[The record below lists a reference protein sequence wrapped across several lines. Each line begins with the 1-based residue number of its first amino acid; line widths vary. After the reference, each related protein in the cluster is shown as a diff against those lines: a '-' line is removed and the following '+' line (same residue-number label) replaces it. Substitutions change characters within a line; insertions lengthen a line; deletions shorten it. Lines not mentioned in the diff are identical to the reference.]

1 MTKKEFEFNKNSEGE
16 WWLDLPEWKG
26 DPADLQ
32 MMEGADEWLNLLSEH
47 NNKVELKMSDQPFD
61 GAEVLT
67 LLRIREEN
75 FGGGG
80 IYFLDTYKS
89 DKVGLKLW
97 LCDVTSFVFDHIPQK
112 IYFSIKS

>member
-1 MTKKEFEFNKNSEGE
+1 MTKREFEFNKNSKGE

-26 DPADLQ
+26 DPTDLQ
-32 MMEGADEWLNLLSEH
+32 MMEGADEWLNLISDNH
-47 NNKVELKMSDQPFD
+47 NKVELKMSDQPYN

-67 LLRIREEN
+67 LLRIREAN

-80 IYFLDTYKS
+80 IYYLDTYKS
-89 DKVGLKLW
+89 GKVGLKLW

-112 IYFSIKS
+112 IYFSMKS